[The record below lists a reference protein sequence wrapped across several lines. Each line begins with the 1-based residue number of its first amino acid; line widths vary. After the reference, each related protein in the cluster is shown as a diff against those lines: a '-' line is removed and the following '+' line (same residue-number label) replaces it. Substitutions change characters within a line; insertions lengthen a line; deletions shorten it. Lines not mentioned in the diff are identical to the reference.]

1 MKKSPLSK
9 KFSQNLLKQLSK
21 KQDEVTQ
28 VQPQTVGPLTP
39 AYKTVTHHLKVAP
52 WKILLP
58 LSLILAFF
66 VLKFLGPISIRLV
79 SVLQQA
85 F

>member
-1 MKKSPLSK
+1 MNKKTLSK
-9 KFSQNLLKQLSK
+9 KFSQNLLKQLEK
-21 KQDEVTQ
+21 KQDEVVE

-39 AYKTVTHHLKVAP
+39 FYKSTTHYLKVSP
-52 WKILLP
+52 WKILIP
-58 LSLILAFF
+58 VSLLLALFG
-66 VLKFLGPISIRLV
+66 LKLLGPISVRLV

>member
-1 MKKSPLSK
+1 MHKKTLSK
-9 KFSQNLLKQLSK
+9 KFSQQLFSRLSQK
-21 KQDEVTQ
+21 MSEVTE

-39 AYKTVTHHLKVAP
+39 VYKGATHYLKVAP
-52 WKILLP
+52 WKILIP
-58 LSLILAFF
+58 LSLVLAIFA
-66 VLKFLGPISIRLV
+66 LKFLGPISIRLV